1 MNPNDPINKSDK
13 MNPGNPV
20 RREKLKQMIEHM
32 DEEKLKIMQEIIM
45 EGLRPS
51 SVPQAMVA
59 NIMSDV
65 VDIPDSKNTYPIT
78 GPADES
84 EIYRGLDATYDDR
97 NYLKSGHAALAQ
109 WLSTINQWRE
119 SGEGGNPPAD
129 YIEAMGGTDY
139 PKYVTWTDNRLEQ
152 WVDGSDE
159 HIYRTIENTNPAP
172 GEFTWTGELVQF

>member
-51 SVPQAMVA
+51 SVPQAMAA
-59 NIMSDV
+59 NIVSDV
-65 VDIPDSKNTYPIT
+65 VDIPDAKTYSVT

-84 EIYRGLDATYDDR
+84 DIYEGTKIGYGGRS
-97 NYLKSGHAALAQ
+97 YLKENHINLAQ
-109 WLSTINQWRE
+109 WLNTIKQWRE
-119 SGEGGNPPAD
+119 SGPGGNAPIS
-129 YIEAMGGTDY
+129 YRQEFGGTDF
-139 PKYVTWTDNRLEQ
+139 PKYVTWTEDQVEQ
-152 WVDGSDE
+152 
-159 HIYRTIENTNPAP
+159 IYETVENTDPAP
-172 GEFTWTGELVQF
+172 GEATWTGELVQF